1 MKVAGPLI
9 PQAGPWPA
17 QDTRVRPLATVKTAG
32 LIRAQ
37 LTNDETMKREVHIT
51 VLVENSVHLR
61 GLRAEHGLAWHIQF
75 GPHAVLFDTGQTG
88 LLVENAAGLGVSL
101 DRLDAVVLSH
111 GHYDHTGGL
120 AAVLEHSPRA
130 RLFLHPAAL
139 DSKFILQSDGSA
151 RAVGMG
157 DASRAALAQNRERVV
172 ESRIRTEV
180 VPGLFLTGEIPRR
193 TEYEDVGGRFCLD
206 ERGTQP
212 DPLTDDQALFFDT
225 PDGLVVLLG
234 CGHAGVVNTVRHIR
248 ELAGQRPVH
257 TVLGGF
263 HLLHA
268 SAARLERTVDELRAL
283 RLRQLGPAHCTGL
296 AATIRLWSAL
306 EDQCVA
312 VAVGA
317 RFGFER

>member
-1 MKVAGPLI
+1 MKHK
-9 PQAGPWPA
+9 
-17 QDTRVRPLATVKTAG
+17 VR
-32 LIRAQ
+32 
-37 LTNDETMKREVHIT
+37 IT

-75 GPHAVLFDTGQTG
+75 GPHAVLFDTGQTE
-88 LLVENAAGLGVSL
+88 LLIDNAAALGVSL
-101 DRLDAVVLSH
+101 DALDAVVLSH

-120 AAVLEHSPRA
+120 AAVLEQSPRA

-139 DSKFILQSDGSA
+139 DSKFSLQSDGSA
-151 RAVGMG
+151 RVVGMQ
-157 DASRAALAQNRERVV
+157 DASRSALARNRERVV
-172 ESRIRTEV
+172 ESRTCTEV

-193 TEYEDVGGRFCLD
+193 TEYEDVGGRFYLD
-206 ERGTQP
+206 EGCTQP
-212 DPLTDDQALFFDT
+212 DMLTDDQALFFDT
-225 PDGLVVLLG
+225 AEGLVVLLG

-268 SAARLERTVDELRAL
+268 SAARLDRTVEELRAL
-283 RLRQLGPAHCTGL
+283 GLRQLGPAHCTGL
-296 AATIRLWSAL
+296 TATTRLWSELA
-306 EDQCVA
+306 DRCVA

-317 RFGFER
+317 RFRFER